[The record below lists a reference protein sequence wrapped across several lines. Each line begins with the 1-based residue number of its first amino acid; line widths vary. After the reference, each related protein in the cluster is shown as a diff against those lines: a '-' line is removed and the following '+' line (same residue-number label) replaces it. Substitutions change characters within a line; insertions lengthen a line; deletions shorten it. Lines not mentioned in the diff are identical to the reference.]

1 MIQNIPFSIFI
12 NSEFIGLMTDIV
24 KTCSD
29 ANPVVLK
36 IDAPTADVNTGLG
49 AMNALFITQKKSIN
63 TAQIVSQDAL
73 RDRYFTGIKKVVE
86 GFTYHFDENVVKAA
100 TVLELCIDKYGK
112 DVTKQSLVTETT
124 TLNSMIDDFE
134 NKPDVAAA
142 LAVLRIADWGQA
154 LKQAN
159 IDVNTTYLTRNEE
172 FAERPE
178 GEIAPLREVVQAKYD
193 VLKRHIEGHNLFT
206 PSAAYDILIAKINT
220 LISQYIT
227 TAKRR
232 RSSGSNSNTPPPPS
246 A

>member
-12 NSEFIGLMTDIV
+12 NSEFIGLMTNIV
-24 KTCSD
+24 KTCNDDD
-29 ANPVVLK
+29 AVALK
-36 IDAPTADVNTGLG
+36 IDVQVADVDTGLD
-49 AMNALFITQKKSIN
+49 AVNALFITQKKSIN

-86 GFTYHFDENVVKAA
+86 GFTYHYDENVVKAA

-112 DVTKQSLVTETT
+112 DVIKQSLVTETT
-124 TLNSMIDDFE
+124 TIFSMIDDFE
-134 NKPDVAAA
+134 NQPEVAGA
-142 LAVLRIADWGQA
+142 LAVLRIADWGQV
-154 LKQAN
+154 LKQTN
-159 IDVNTTYLTRNEE
+159 VDFNTTYLTRNEE
-172 FAERPE
+172 YAERPE
-178 GEIAPLREVVQAKYD
+178 GEIAPLREAVQAKYD

-206 PSAAYDILIAKINT
+206 PSAAYDSLIAKINT

-232 RSSGSNSNTPPPPS
+232 RASGGGGNDTPPPS